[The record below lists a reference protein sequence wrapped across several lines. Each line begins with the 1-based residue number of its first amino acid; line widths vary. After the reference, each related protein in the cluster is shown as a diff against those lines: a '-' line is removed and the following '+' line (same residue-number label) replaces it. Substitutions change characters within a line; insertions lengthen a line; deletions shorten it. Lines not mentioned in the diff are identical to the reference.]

1 MLAVHFG
8 AGNIGRGFIGALL
21 YQSGYQTLF
30 LDVNDTV
37 IQELNQKREYEV
49 TLVGTEQEI
58 ISVKNVSGLNTST
71 HAGEAIEAISKADL
85 VTAAVGPNVLP
96 HIAELIAEG
105 LKIRM
110 RVSKEPLNI
119 IACENMINGS
129 SILKKHVFDY
139 LNEEEKRA
147 AEQSIGFPDAAVDRI
162 VPDQRPGNI
171 LGVAVEPYYEWVVEQ
186 TAIKGERPGVKGI
199 TYVDDLNP
207 YIERKLFT
215 VNTGHAVP
223 AYLGHYKNYST
234 INEAMGDE
242 EIKRVLYGALSETG
256 EVVVRQH
263 KFDQSEHGEY
273 IQKIIERFNNPYIS
287 DYVTR
292 VARGPIRKLGQN
304 DRLIR
309 PASLYIQLTG
319 KEPVNLATVI
329 AGVLLYDNDHDDEAR
344 RLQEQIAEKGYEAT
358 LQSVSGL
365 AADDPLIAAVM
376 KHVNVMK
383 R

>member
-1 MLAVHFG
+1 MQAVHFG

-37 IQELNQKREYEV
+37 IQELNQQRAYEV

-58 ISVKNVSGLNTST
+58 ISVKNVSGINSST
-71 HAGEAIEAISKADL
+71 HPAEAAEALGKADL
-85 VTAAVGPNVLP
+85 ITAAVGPNVLP
-96 HIAELIAEG
+96 HIARLLAEG
-105 LKIRM
+105 LKVRM
-110 RVSKEPLNI
+110 RTRKDPVNV

-129 SILKKHVFDY
+129 SILKKHVYEY
-139 LNEEEKRA
+139 LNEEEKQA
-147 AEQSIGFPDAAVDRI
+147 AEQLIGFPNAAVDRI

-171 LGVAVEPYYEWVVEQ
+171 LGVAVEPYYEWVVEEA
-186 TAIKGERPGVKGI
+186 AIKGQKPDVAGI

-215 VNTGHAVP
+215 VNTGHTVP

-234 INEAMGDE
+234 INEAMGDK
-242 EIKRVLYGALSETG
+242 EIDTILQGALAETG

-263 KFDQSEHGEY
+263 KFDREEHAEY
-273 IQKIIERFNNPYIS
+273 IRKIIGRFRNPYVS

-319 KEPVNLATVI
+319 KEPVHLAAVI
-329 AGVLLYDNDHDDEAR
+329 AGVLLYENDQDDEAR
-344 RLQEQIAEKGYEAT
+344 RLREQIAEKGYEKT

-365 AADDPLIAAVM
+365 EAGDPLIAAVM
-376 KHVNVMK
+376 KQLDNMK

>member
-1 MLAVHFG
+1 MQAVHFG

-37 IQELNQKREYEV
+37 IQALNEKREYEV

-58 ISVKNVSGLNTST
+58 IPVRNVSGINSGT
-71 HAGEAIEAISKADL
+71 HAAEAVEAISKADL

-96 HIAELIAEG
+96 YIAELLAEG
-105 LKIRM
+105 LKVRM
-110 RVSKEPLNI
+110 RNSKNPLNV

-129 SILKKHVFDY
+129 SILKKHVFEY
-139 LNEEEKRA
+139 LNEEEKQA
-147 AEQSIGFPDAAVDRI
+147 AEELIGFPNAAVDRI

-171 LGVAVEPYYEWVVEQ
+171 LGVAVEPYFEWVVEQ
-186 TAIKGERPGVKGI
+186 TAIKGERPDVKGI

-215 VNTGHAVP
+215 VNTGHTVP

-234 INEAMGDE
+234 INEAMDDE
-242 EIKRVLYGALSETG
+242 EIERILQGALAETG
-256 EVVVRQH
+256 EVIVRQH
-263 KFDQSEHGEY
+263 KFDQTEHEAY
-273 IQKIIERFNNPYIS
+273 IKKIIGRFQNPYIS

-292 VARGPIRKLGQN
+292 VARGPIRKLGRN

-329 AGVLLYDNDHDDEAR
+329 AAVLLYDNEQDEEAR
-344 RLQEQIAEKGYEAT
+344 RLQEQIAEKGYEET

-365 AADDPLIAAVM
+365 DANDPLIAAVM
-376 KHVNVMK
+376 KQLNAMK

>member
-1 MLAVHFG
+1 MQAVHFG

-37 IQELNQKREYEV
+37 IQELNQQREYEV

-58 ISVKNVSGLNTST
+58 ISVKNVSGINSETNP
-71 HAGEAIEAISKADL
+71 AEAIEAISNADL

-96 HIAELIAEG
+96 FIAELLAEG

-110 RVSKEPLNI
+110 KSSNEPLNV

-147 AEQSIGFPDAAVDRI
+147 AEQLIGFPNAAVDRI
-162 VPDQRPGNI
+162 VPDQRNGNI

-186 TAIKGERPGVKGI
+186 TAIKGQRPDIEGI

-234 INEAMGDE
+234 INEAMDDE
-242 EIKRVLYGALSETG
+242 EIEGVLQGALQETG
-256 EVVVRQH
+256 EVIVRQH
-263 KFDQSEHGEY
+263 KFDKAEHGAY
-273 IQKIIERFNNPYIS
+273 IQKIINRFRNPYVS

-309 PASLYIQLTG
+309 PASLFIQLTG
-319 KEPVNLATVI
+319 QEPVNLATVI
-329 AGVLLYDNDHDDEAR
+329 AGVLLYENDQDDEAR
-344 RLQEQIAEKGYEAT
+344 RLQEQIAEKGYEET

-365 AADDPLIAAVM
+365 AANDPLIAAVM
-376 KHVNVMK
+376 KQLNVMK

>member
-1 MLAVHFG
+1 MQAVHFG

-21 YQSGYQTLF
+21 HQSGYQTLF

-58 ISVKNVSGLNTST
+58 ISVKNVSGLNSSS
-71 HAGEAIEAISKADL
+71 HPDEAIEAISKADL
-85 VTAAVGPNVLP
+85 VTAAVGPNVLA

-105 LKIRM
+105 LKVRM
-110 RVSKEPLNI
+110 RVSKEPLNV

-129 SILKKHVFDY
+129 SILKKHVFEY
-139 LNEEEKRA
+139 LNEEERQA
-147 AEQSIGFPDAAVDRI
+147 AEQSIGFPNAAVDRI

-186 TAIKGERPGVKGI
+186 TSIKGERPEVKGI

-223 AYLGHYKNYST
+223 AYLGHYKKYST

-242 EIKRVLYGALSETG
+242 EIKKVLYGALSETG

-273 IQKIIERFNNPYIS
+273 IRKIIERFSNPYIS

-329 AGVLLYDNDHDDEAR
+329 AGVLLYDNEQDDEAR
-344 RLQEQIAEKGYEAT
+344 RLQDQIAEKGYEAT

-365 AADDPLIAAVM
+365 AAGDPLIAAVM

>member
-1 MLAVHFG
+1 MQAVHFG

-37 IQELNQKREYEV
+37 IQELNQRREYEV

-58 ISVKNVSGLNTST
+58 ISVKNVSGINSST
-71 HAGEAIEAISKADL
+71 HPAEAAEALSKADL
-85 VTAAVGPNVLP
+85 ITAAVGPNVLP
-96 HIAELIAEG
+96 YIAELLAEG
-105 LKIRM
+105 LKVRM
-110 RVSKEPLNI
+110 QTRKDPVNV

-129 SILKKHVFDY
+129 SILKKHVYEY
-139 LNEEEKRA
+139 LDEEEKRT
-147 AEQSIGFPDAAVDRI
+147 AEQLIGFPNAAVDRI

-171 LGVAVEPYYEWVVEQ
+171 LGVAVEPYYEWVVEEA
-186 TAIKGERPGVKGI
+186 AIKGQKPDVAGI

-215 VNTGHAVP
+215 VNTGHTVP
-223 AYLGHYKNYST
+223 AYLGHYRNYST
-234 INEAMGDE
+234 INEAMGDK
-242 EIKRVLYGALSETG
+242 EIDAILQGALAETG

-263 KFDQSEHGEY
+263 KFDREEHAEY
-273 IQKIIERFNNPYIS
+273 IRKIIGRFRNPYVS

-309 PASLYIQLTG
+309 PASLYLQLTG
-319 KEPVNLATVI
+319 KEPVHLATVI
-329 AGVLLYDNDHDDEAR
+329 AGVLLYENDQDDEAR
-344 RLQEQIAEKGYEAT
+344 RLQEQIAEKGYEKT

-365 AADDPLIAAVM
+365 EAGDPLIAAVM
-376 KHVNVMK
+376 KQVDNMK